1 MAAKALKRYN
11 FQAPK
16 TKTRW
21 RTRTVTTARRG
32 VSAAAQVAREE
43 KHTIAAIGA
52 AAVCGYAEKED
63 WNLPKVDTLGTP
75 GTYGA
80 LAYIAGRYMKSK
92 TLSHVATGLLSVA
105 AYKLTSEGGEEG
117 PKGDFVEGEYA
128 AVEGALEDQYAA
140 AAAEAEAEE
149 HEAVEGALDDSYAA
163 AVEQA
168 NAEAEAEAEAEAV
181 EELEPEPE

>member
-1 MAAKALKRYN
+1 MAAKALRRYN

-43 KHTIAAIGA
+43 KHTIAAVGA

-63 WNLPKVDTLGTP
+63 WNLPKIDMLGTP
-75 GTYGA
+75 GTYGV
-80 LAYIAGRYMKSK
+80 LTYIAGRYMKSK

-105 AYKLTSEGGEEG
+105 AYKLTSEGEAEG
-117 PKGDFVEGEYA
+117 PKGDFVEGEY
-128 AVEGALEDQYAA
+128 ES
-140 AAAEAEAEE
+140 
-149 HEAVEGALDDSYAA
+149 VEGALDDQYAA

-168 NAEAEAEAEAEAV
+168 NAEAEAEAADAQDV
-181 EELEPEPE
+181 EEIEPEPE